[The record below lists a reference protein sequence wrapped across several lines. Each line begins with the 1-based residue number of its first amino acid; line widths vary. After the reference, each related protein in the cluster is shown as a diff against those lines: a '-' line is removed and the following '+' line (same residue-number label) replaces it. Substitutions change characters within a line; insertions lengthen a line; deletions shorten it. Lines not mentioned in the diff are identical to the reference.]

1 METELIK
8 SLKKLQLALK
18 VPKSHKNNFGKYN
31 YRSCEDI
38 LEEVKKVLDKENNC
52 TLFVQDE
59 IVMLGSRFY
68 VKATATFTNGKENI
82 SVSAYAREEE
92 EKKGMDGSQITG
104 SASSY
109 ARKYALNGLLLID
122 DTKDADFTNT
132 GQKPQPSVLQ
142 KPQVKTKIQL
152 NEKQWGIAVE
162 SVKAGERTASKIIE
176 SCELTEK
183 QKEELLKIEKQKDEM
198 FYHQQLEEERYY
210 NEKQTNKI

>member
-1 METELIK
+1 MEELLK
-8 SLKKLQLALK
+8 SLKKLQINLK
-18 VPKSHKNNFGKYN
+18 VPKSQRNNFGKYN

-52 TLFVQDE
+52 TLFLQDE
-59 IVMLGSRFY
+59 IIMLGGRFY
-68 VKATATFTNGKENI
+68 VKATAIYTNGKENI

-132 GQKPQPSVLQ
+132 GQKTQPNILQ
-142 KPQVKTKIQL
+142 KTQEKTKIKL
-152 NEKQWGIAVE
+152 DEETWIKTIE
-162 SVKAGERTASKIIE
+162 SVTNRKRTKEQVIAA
-176 SCELTEK
+176 CELTGK
-183 QKEELLKIEKQKDEM
+183 QMAELEFVCSQL
-198 FYHQQLEEERYY
+198 LEEERY
-210 NEKQTNKI
+210 K

>member
-8 SLKKLQLALK
+8 SLKQLQLALK
-18 VPKSHKNNFGKYN
+18 VPKSQRNNFGKYN

-68 VKATATFTNGKENI
+68 IKATATFTNGKDNI

-132 GQKPQPSVLQ
+132 GQKTQPSVFQ

-152 NEKQWGIAVE
+152 NETDWTKTLEAIMGGKRTIEQVIAACDLTDKQLKE
-162 SVKAGERTASKIIE
+162 LEFLSKNE
-176 SCELTEK
+176 PS
-183 QKEELLKIEKQKDEM
+183 
-198 FYHQQLEEERYY
+198 EEERYY
-210 NEKQTNKI
+210 NEKTNK

>member
-1 METELIK
+1 MELIK
-8 SLKKLQLALK
+8 SLKQLQLDLK
-18 VPKSHKNNFGKYN
+18 VPKSQRNNFGKYN

-52 TLFVQDE
+52 TLFLQDE
-59 IVMLGSRFY
+59 IVMLGGRFY
-68 VKATATFTNGKENI
+68 VKATATYTNGKENI

-122 DTKDADFTNT
+122 DTKDADFTNN
-132 GQKPQPSVLQ
+132 GQKTQPNILQ

-152 NEKQWGIAVE
+152 NEKQWVKTIEAIMSGEKTIEQVIA
-162 SVKAGERTASKIIE
+162 A
-176 SCELTEK
+176 CELTKK
-183 QKEELLKIEKQKDEM
+183 QMSELEFLAKNEPS
-198 FYHQQLEEERYY
+198 EEERYY
-210 NEKQTNKI
+210 NGINK